1 MPKAHVERARMTVSE
16 QLNDHIKEAM
26 KAKEKE
32 RLALL
37 RSIKAAFKN
46 KEIELGSSSLSA
58 ADEVSLVLKMIKQR
72 REAAEGF
79 RKGGA
84 EDRAKNEDWEAA
96 LLETYLPPAPS
107 EDEMEA
113 AIEAEIAKID
123 AGARN
128 AKAMGPIMKALNE
141 QFAGR
146 PIDGKALSAKIKAK
160 LS

>member
-1 MPKAHVERARMTVSE
+1 MTVSE

-26 KAKEKE
+26 RAKEKE

-46 KEIELGSSSLSA
+46 KEIELGSSSTLSA
-58 ADEVSLVLKMIKQR
+58 ADEVALVLKMIKQR

-84 EDRAKNEDWEAA
+84 EDRAKNEDWEASV
-96 LLETYLPPAPS
+96 LETYLPPAPS
-107 EDEMEA
+107 EQELEA
-113 AIEAEIAKID
+113 AIDTEIGKLD

-146 PIDGKALSAKIKAK
+146 PVDGKALSAKIKAK
-160 LS
+160 LA

>member
-1 MPKAHVERARMTVSE
+1 MTVSQ

-32 RLALL
+32 RLTLL
-37 RSIKAAFKN
+37 RSIKAAFQN
-46 KEIELGSSSLSA
+46 KEIEIGDKLSP
-58 ADEVSLVLKMIKQR
+58 ADEVALVLKMIKQR

-84 EDRAKNEDWEAA
+84 EERAVQEDWEAT
-96 LLETYLPPAPS
+96 LLESYLPPAP
-107 EDEMEA
+107 DEAEIDA
-113 AIEAEIAKID
+113 AIEAEVAKLD
-123 AGARN
+123 PSAVN

-141 QFAGR
+141 KFAGR
-146 PIDGKALSAKIKAK
+146 PVDGKALSAKIKSR